1 MRRQLSARSRLTLL
15 YTSLFA
21 IGGVALVIIAYVL
34 VLHSSHAATPK
45 TIPRAS
51 RELEACLRAAQTR
64 EVPSV
69 IGKCG
74 AIYIAGAQT
83 GAAAQRRATADQ
95 LLDYSLVALAGV
107 ILLATLAGW
116 ILAGR
121 ILRPVHRL
129 TAAARAASGQN
140 LSGRIALKG
149 PRDELRELADTFDD
163 LLERLE
169 DAFDSQRQFIANASH
184 ELRTPLTL
192 MRTAIDVVLAKPAP
206 TRQELVSMA
215 ADVRHAVD
223 HSERLLSALLILA
236 RNERGLAVHEQIDLA
251 IVAEDALDA
260 ADLLDRRVHST
271 LEPAVVSGDPVLAER
286 LVANLIDNAVR
297 YNTPAGEIWLCTRT
311 AAGSAQLTVAN
322 AGPIISP
329 ADTDRILQPFE
340 RLNDRVSHNGYG
352 LGLAIVAS
360 IATIHGGIVSAEP
373 RDGGGLCVTV
383 AIPSTGPVRMTSA

>member
-1 MRRQLSARSRLTLL
+1 
-15 YTSLFA
+15 
-21 IGGVALVIIAYVL
+21 
-34 VLHSSHAATPK
+34 
-45 TIPRAS
+45 
-51 RELEACLRAAQTR
+51 
-64 EVPSV
+64 
-69 IGKCG
+69 
-74 AIYIAGAQT
+74 
-83 GAAAQRRATADQ
+83 
-95 LLDYSLVALAGV
+95 
-107 ILLATLAGW
+107 
-116 ILAGR
+116 
-121 ILRPVHRL
+121 
-129 TAAARAASGQN
+129 
-140 LSGRIALKG
+140 
-149 PRDELRELADTFDD
+149 
-163 LLERLE
+163 
-169 DAFDSQRQFIANASH
+169 
-184 ELRTPLTL
+184 
-192 MRTAIDVVLAKPAP
+192 
-206 TRQELVSMA
+206 MA

-373 RDGGGLCVTV
+373 RGEGGLCVTV